1 MIEMSGV
8 SKVYPNRVVALHD
21 INLRVEKGEFVFLV
35 GPSGAGKSTMI
46 RLLYREEVPTAGEI
60 VVAGY
65 RLRTMRRNQVPLLRR
80 RVGVVFQDFRLL
92 PDRTV
97 FDNVAFALVVT
108 EASRREIQR
117 KVPAVLEMVG
127 LRHRARDYPRQLSG
141 GEQQRVALARAM
153 VNSPPI
159 LIADEPTGNLDPAT
173 AWGLME
179 LLQEIN
185 QSGTTILMAT
195 HAENIVNAMNKRVVQ
210 LAHGTIVR
218 DEVAGRY
225 SLEG

>member
-1 MIEMSGV
+1 MSGV